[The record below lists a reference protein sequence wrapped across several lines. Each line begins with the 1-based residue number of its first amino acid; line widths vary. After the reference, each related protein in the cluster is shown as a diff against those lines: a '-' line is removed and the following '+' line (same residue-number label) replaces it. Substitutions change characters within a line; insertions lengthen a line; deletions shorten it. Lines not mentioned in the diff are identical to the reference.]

1 MTTTATATATALL
14 AFATAFATALFA
26 ATIRGRVKL
35 KRGTDAFNIRRAQRA
50 ATGLNQF
57 FVCAYLCC
65 VLSKQVLSAAAL
77 PPTKQRQRYQT
88 AVLLMGFSAGAGAG
102 TGTAALLV
110 GLSRLAQ
117 NVLQLH
123 ARVGSLGAHH
133 VRHPRVG
140 FFSHGWFYSVMSKRE
155 KIYLKLI

>member
-1 MTTTATATATALL
+1 MTTTATATATATALL
-14 AFATAFATALFA
+14 AFATALFA

-35 KRGTDAFNIRRAQRA
+35 KRGTAAFNIRRAQRA
-50 ATGLNQF
+50 ATGLNQSF
-57 FVCAYLCC
+57 FIVCACLCFAC
-65 VLSKQVLSAAAL
+65 LSKQVFAAAAL

-140 FFSHGWFYSVMSKRE
+140 FFSHGFLGCVYSVMSK
-155 KIYLKLI
+155 